1 MKVFQQRI
9 KYLNSNFGHDPWMD
23 FLELNYSL
31 LIIRSKPMYTAYW
44 IIKNSEI
51 LWCKYSTYG
60 ASFNIT
66 GFKRNRTVHLIL
78 QNKKKAAYTNTN
90 LNLILRM
97 SEQSFKHVFL
107 CILEVVKEHI
117 FP

>member
-1 MKVFQQRI
+1 M
-9 KYLNSNFGHDPWMD
+9 GHH
-23 FLELNYSL
+23 LTSL
-31 LIIRSKPMYTAYW
+31 DLRETEQCI
-44 IIKNSEI
+44 
-51 LWCKYSTYG
+51 
-60 ASFNIT
+60 SFS
-66 GFKRNRTVHLIL
+66 RT
-78 QNKKKAAYTNTN
+78 KKKAAYTNTN